1 MFIWTLDDVIGI
13 VIIGSCIGYICIHS
27 LIQAIKDFLKRRA
40 IMRNIMFKKWAKE
53 MQS

>member
-27 LIQAIKDFLKRRA
+27 LIQAIKYFIEKKEKEKKEKEDREEKRT
-40 IMRNIMFKKWAKE
+40 
-53 MQS
+53 